1 MATMTTEKAL
11 VLTIPPEIL
20 GPSSEYEKRR
30 LALKSDTDT
39 LIANAKRVTVVN
51 SPETLETANNAGR
64 TLQAASKEIEVF
76 FKPVKSAID
85 ALKKPVLAAENAM
98 AAEVDTEKRRL
109 GGLITT
115 YNMEQERKRQEEQRK
130 AEEEARKAAEDA
142 RLEDAAMLA
151 AAGDDEGAEQLLE
164 EPIAAPVVIQQE
176 APVKQAGQVGRMTYK
191 CKVNDVKALMKA
203 VLEGKAPS
211 SCFTLDQG
219 WLDKKAAL
227 DKEGFDLPG
236 CELQK
241 IPSTHFRA

>member
-1 MATMTTEKAL
+1 MATTVVEKAL

-20 GPSSEYEKRR
+20 GPSSEYERRR
-30 LALKSDTDT
+30 LALKSETDT
-39 LIANAKRVTVVN
+39 LIAGAKKVTVVN

-64 TLQAASKEIEVF
+64 TLQAASKEVEGF
-76 FKPVKSAID
+76 FKPIKSTID
-85 ALKKPVLAAENAM
+85 TLKKPVLAAENAM
-98 AAEVDTEKRRL
+98 AAEIDAEKRRL

-115 YNMEQERKRQEEQRK
+115 YNMEQERKRREEQAK

-142 RLEDAAMLA
+142 RLDEAAMLS
-151 AAGDDEGAEQLLE
+151 AAGDDEGAEQLLN
-164 EPIAAPVVIQQE
+164 EPISAPVVVQQE
-176 APVKQAGQVGRMTYK
+176 SPVKQAGQVGRMTYK

-203 VLEGKAPS
+203 VLEGKAPAQ
-211 SCFTLDQG
+211 CFTLDQG

-227 DKEGFDLPG
+227 DNEGFDLPG